1 MVEKVFRIFSNS
13 KEYLSAD
20 VIAMALLRQVTLNP
34 NEPNVY
40 FGVAE
45 VISQEEDVAKQ
56 YSNSNSLELEGEVS

>member
-13 KEYLSAD
+13 KEHLSAD